1 MSGLTRRLVALA
13 VAGLA
18 AGVGALLL
26 ATSSEQEPDPVLVIV
41 VAETMGIG
49 FIGAGLYAWWRR
61 PDNRT
66 GTLMTLVGFTWFA
79 SVARTADAAWLFS
92 IGNLIGAL
100 WIGALVH
107 MLVAFPAGRVE
118 PGLARRTVILG
129 WATVIG
135 LSVVYVLVTERLND
149 ECDSCPGNVFNVVD
163 SDAAVTATLV
173 VSSVLSVVL
182 LAGLGV
188 LMIRRWRGAGPVQRR
203 ALAPVA
209 ATGAAIAVVGVLSA
223 VPAAFGADDVSDP
236 FNATLLILIAAVP
249 FAFLAGLLRSSLSRA
264 GAVNALFD
272 RLGRVDARGAL
283 AQALGDDS
291 LGLAY
296 WVPDRRS
303 YVDADGRDVALPAR
317 GRAVTEIERDGE
329 PVAAIVHDEALLE
342 DPELV
347 RTAGA
352 AAALALQNERLAAE
366 LHARYADLRAASAR
380 LVAAGDAARRRIERD
395 LHDGAQQRLVS
406 LSITLNLARNAA
418 PPGSP
423 TAELLQEASTEL
435 AAGLSELRE
444 LARGIHPAVLTER
457 GLDPALESLAARAPL
472 PVSVTAELDDRLAP
486 AVEAAAYF
494 VVMEALTNVAKYAGA
509 TTARVTVAQANGH
522 VTVDVQDDGVG
533 GADPKAGSGLAG
545 LADRVTALGGR
556 LVVESPPGGGTV
568 VRAELPARRLEPSTG
583 PR

>member
-249 FAFLAGLLRSSLSRA
+249 FAFLAGLLR
-264 GAVNALFD
+264 
-272 RLGRVDARGAL
+272 
-283 AQALGDDS
+283 
-291 LGLAY
+291 
-296 WVPDRRS
+296 
-303 YVDADGRDVALPAR
+303 
-317 GRAVTEIERDGE
+317 
-329 PVAAIVHDEALLE
+329 
-342 DPELV
+342 
-347 RTAGA
+347 
-352 AAALALQNERLAAE
+352 
-366 LHARYADLRAASAR
+366 
-380 LVAAGDAARRRIERD
+380 
-395 LHDGAQQRLVS
+395 
-406 LSITLNLARNAA
+406 
-418 PPGSP
+418 
-423 TAELLQEASTEL
+423 
-435 AAGLSELRE
+435 
-444 LARGIHPAVLTER
+444 
-457 GLDPALESLAARAPL
+457 
-472 PVSVTAELDDRLAP
+472 
-486 AVEAAAYF
+486 
-494 VVMEALTNVAKYAGA
+494 
-509 TTARVTVAQANGH
+509 
-522 VTVDVQDDGVG
+522 
-533 GADPKAGSGLAG
+533 
-545 LADRVTALGGR
+545 
-556 LVVESPPGGGTV
+556 
-568 VRAELPARRLEPSTG
+568 
-583 PR
+583 